1 MEGVSEEKSS
11 NNRKEKKNT
20 IKWGQCLDQS
30 KFMWKLNHESEREMP
45 L

>member
-1 MEGVSEEKSS
+1 MEGVTEGKSG

-45 L
+45 